1 MKKNDKII
9 IIFYVFLAISFTV
22 GILYIDSTFDTTTL
36 PNILPEAVS
45 ELEIIKETEIEKE
58 QIFLIMTN
66 LENYP
71 NVLPQNIK
79 SIQIV
84 EDIDNE
90 ILVEYEVV
98 EAGITSKLLVKHRM
112 YPHYEHIMEV
122 MDGDA
127 KGTKITQ
134 KFTDTDSVTTIH
146 TLVELDLKGILS
158 PFGFLPKG
166 NLEHASNTIVTSFID
181 YSLISENQTKKIDEM
196 KQEMKTLEEL
206 DEETKKII
214 DDLYREILQRPAD
227 VEAFEY
233 WGSLLESEKITKIEL
248 RKSILKSEEAYG
260 YYLIDA
266 KLYEL
271 VYDAFNDVYE
281 TSGPYYELGALFFD
295 PRIDTN
301 EFREMSNKNR
311 YLLYTEEITVDEF
324 RLELEQLKENGTDFL
339 VNDLESVQEQFLDWQ
354 KRFVDGTD
362 DSCYSCKWGKPYE

>member
-181 YSLISENQTKKIDEM
+181 YAKISDN
-196 KQEMKTLEEL
+196 
-206 DEETKKII
+206 ETNKII

-227 VEAFEY
+227 VEAFEH
-233 WGSLLESEKITKIEL
+233 WGSLLEAEKINDSEL
-248 RKSILKSEEAYG
+248 
-260 YYLIDA
+260 
-266 KLYEL
+266 
-271 VYDAFNDVYE
+271 
-281 TSGPYYELGALFFD
+281 
-295 PRIDTN
+295 
-301 EFREMSNKNR
+301 
-311 YLLYTEEITVDEF
+311 
-324 RLELEQLKENGTDFL
+324 
-339 VNDLESVQEQFLDWQ
+339 
-354 KRFVDGTD
+354 
-362 DSCYSCKWGKPYE
+362 

>member
-22 GILYIDSTFDTTTL
+22 GILYIDSTFDTTIL

-98 EAGITSKLLVKHRM
+98 EAGITSKLLVKHKM

-181 YSLISENQTKKIDEM
+181 YAKISDNETSKIIDDLYREILQRPADVEAFEHWGSLLESGIMTVDEIRIEILNSDESKSM
-196 KQEMKTLEEL
+196 LRLHEMKTV
-206 DEETKKII
+206 DEINYKTKKII

-227 VEAFEY
+227 VEAFEH
-233 WGSLLESEKITKIEL
+233 WGSLLEAEKINDSEL
-248 RKSILKSEEAYG
+248 RKSILKSKEALDLKMFDSTNSIIIKDIFNEILNRDPTKSESS
-260 YYLIDA
+260 YY
-266 KLYEL
+266 K
-271 VYDAFNDVYE
+271 
-281 TSGPYYELGALFFD
+281 
-295 PRIDTN
+295 
-301 EFREMSNKNR
+301 
-311 YLLYTEEITVDEF
+311 YLLDIEEITEEEI
-324 RLELEQLKENGTDFL
+324 RLELEKIKN
-339 VNDLESVQEQFLDWQ
+339 NN
-354 KRFVDGTD
+354 
-362 DSCYSCKWGKPYE
+362 